1 MRYLSLSILALLI
14 PFGATSQTVHGQ
26 TKAGPAKADPA
37 SVTMRIDAVATV
49 DQVIDQLDEIEDL
62 GARAS
67 LAEKIVRVVGKSR
80 SDRLR
85 KVVKGLF
92 DETMN
97 LRSAPAK
104 AKSIRPDLDSITY
117 KIIQTA
123 AVIDLDLASG
133 FIELLSQTAAST
145 TEAKNNSNRSLIY
158 ARIARQL
165 SRSNTALAVEVAT
178 RSLADGIV
186 PDTLLFLATLRELNV
201 SAANRF
207 FLAALQ
213 SWQAKGGKDVN
224 ELLLLYSYVFS
235 PLRIPTVI
243 SQGIVTLTISDY
255 SELARSYEVDAVLA
269 RQYLQVLKQTLL
281 DPLRY
286 TAGNIET
293 LTLGAAGDFYAL
305 SIIEPWAAA
314 FDSADASAIS
324 ARRNLVLSYMQ
335 ASQRETAFSTASH
348 WEDSRNLNSA
358 SAGIDSRLQN
368 LVEKAETTAD
378 SKRKDQLYFRA
389 ALEAVRLKRY
399 ATALTMVEKISV
411 DYSEKAKQF
420 IRFDIALQQIQ
431 DQRIF
436 EAEKLARMDD
446 VLVRRGYILTLVAD
460 NLTQGPLKD
469 PSGALRY
476 FYEVQQLADR
486 LSDDREKLSTLIGV
500 GNGYARLDTAR
511 ASEILREIIKQANK
525 MEEFVGDSSVSNV
538 LEINGFYFDYSL
550 YATEL
555 TFFDLIKQLATVSY
569 YATLQDL
576 RSLKNRTLRLNAII
590 ALCSAVIS
598 DQKPAVTVSR

>member
-1 MRYLSLSILALLI
+1 MRYLSMVILALLI
-14 PFGATSQTVHGQ
+14 PFGATSQTAHRQ
-26 TKAGPAKADPA
+26 TKTGPAKVDPA
-37 SVTMRIDAVATV
+37 SVTMRIDAVAAV

-62 GARAS
+62 GARAA

-85 KVVKGLF
+85 KMVKGLF

-104 AKSIRPDLDSITY
+104 AKSPDLDSITY

-133 FIELLSQTAAST
+133 FIEVLSQTAAST
-145 TEAKNNSNRSLIY
+145 TEAKNSSNRSLIY

-207 FLAALQ
+207 FLSALQ

-235 PLRIPTVI
+235 PLRIPTVV
-243 SQGIVTLTISDY
+243 SQGIVTLTISGY
-255 SELARSYEVDAVLA
+255 SELARSYEVDAALA

-314 FDSADASAIS
+314 FDSADASAFS
-324 ARRNLVLSYMQ
+324 ARGNLVLSYMQ

-348 WEDSRNLNSA
+348 WEDSTRNLNSV
-358 SAGIDSRLQN
+358 SGGIESRLQN

-378 SKRKDQLYFRA
+378 SKRKDQLYFHA

-399 ATALTMVEKISV
+399 ATALTIVEKISV

-420 IRFDIALQQIQ
+420 IRFDIALQEIQ
-431 DQRIF
+431 DQKIF

-446 VLVRRGYILTLVAD
+446 VLVRRGYILTVVAD
-460 NLTQGPLKD
+460 NLTQGPQKD

-486 LSDDREKLSTLIGV
+486 LSDNREKLSTLIAV

-525 MEEFVGDSSVSNV
+525 MGDFVGDSSISNV

-590 ALCSAVIS
+590 ALCSAVIF
-598 DQKPAVTVSR
+598 DQNPAVTVSR